1 MTYTNE
7 GIKPQHQCFAFGRDM
22 GYRKPVFDIKVSAQ
36 KKNVYTKVA
45 QNELALQFLQL
56 GFFNPQMVDQAL
68 MCLEMMDFDDKD
80 IIMQKIAQMGTMHQ
94 KLMQYMQMAL
104 QMAQATGNAMLY
116 QTVANDMAMANG
128 GQPMAMDGAMP
139 HLLEADNISGI
150 KQKEHGIVANARQ
163 KSNEATQPDSD
174 APVNTKRG

>member
-1 MTYTNE
+1 MRE
-7 GIKPQHQCFAFGRDM
+7 VKFQD
-22 GYRKPVFDIKVSAQ
+22 
-36 KKNVYTKVA
+36 
-45 QNELALQFLQL
+45 
-56 GFFNPQMVDQAL
+56 
-68 MCLEMMDFDDKD
+68 
-80 IIMQKIAQMGTMHQ
+80 
-94 KLMQYMQMAL
+94 L
-104 QMAQATGNAMLY
+104 QMNPNTLIANEWMLVTAGNEERGYNTMTASWGHLGSIWGH
-116 QTVANDMAMANG
+116 NG